1 MPAAKAFAH
10 LVSLVGIGLLAR
22 DESGAF
28 NTGPLGL
35 QLGLMALQRQA
46 PERDADREIAHL
58 TADTGLTVAAAVFGP
73 FGPTVVRLEESTQ
86 PMHVSLCAGTV
97 VSLVHTAIGRLFAAH
112 LGAEPLAGM
121 LTIADTRRKGKTL
134 RLAKAQAE
142 TETVRTGYES
152 QLARFRRD
160 GVDAALGA
168 PIPGIDALAAPVFF
182 DHTGAMRLVTALI
195 GPTGSFERAG
205 SDPPAQRRMQTPR
218 QLSWRLGWAPAA
230 GAC

>member
-46 PERDADREIAHL
+46 PERDADWEIAHL

-73 FGPTVVRLEESTQ
+73 LGPTVVRLEESTQ

-152 QLARFRRD
+152 QLARIRRGRRRCCAGCSD
-160 GVDAALGA
+160 SRHRRARGA
-168 PIPGIDALAAPVFF
+168 RLRPHGRHAPR
-182 DHTGAMRLVTALI
+182 D
-195 GPTGSFERAG
+195 RAYRA
-205 SDPPAQRRMQTPR
+205 DR
-218 QLSWRLGWAPAA
+218 
-230 GAC
+230 